1 MAIPNTTF
9 RVFVE
14 KLGNIE
20 AVDFIGNEGD
30 LFYDPNTTTLR
41 VSDGSTPG
49 GSQVLFSTILN
60 TFNVQDGD
68 ILVYNSSSGQFIT
81 TAFSGGGGGGGVTF
95 PSATDGQ
102 VLVYD
107 GGAGTFIS
115 TELSS
120 ITGIGTTANDG
131 EILVY
136 DSSASQFVARELG
149 IVGINTLAG
158 TGYEFTGAFVD
169 RNSGQSGATTVGTA
183 VTYSQEQ
190 ADDGVWRRFGFS
202 VANQVQN
209 DVEYWGETDPAF
221 DQTLGLFGGLQLPS
235 GYNKLFDFGF
245 NDPVVSSAQ
254 TTGGLLYTAAEG
266 SYDFTD
272 GAPGD
277 FAQIRFS
284 FNVIP
289 QQANTTIEVGLIW
302 STRDQNDNVTF
313 TFPLTTQPIFYGTGT
328 VGRQFLN
335 RVTISAYF
343 ASDEDVNAR
352 ALPAIRA
359 DNPILIEPLTTLAT
373 ISR

>member
-1 MAIPNTTF
+1 MAIPNTTY

-14 KLGNIE
+14 KLGDIE
-20 AVDFIGNEGD
+20 ATQFIGNEGE

-41 VSDGSTPG
+41 VSDGVTPG
-49 GSQVLFSTILN
+49 GAQVVFFNSLFN
-60 TFNVQDGD
+60 TAGVQNGD
-68 ILVYNSSSGQFIT
+68 ILVYDTANSQFIST
-81 TAFSGGGGGGGVTF
+81 SASTGGSVTF
-95 PSATDGQ
+95 PTATDGQ

-107 GGAGTFIS
+107 GTAGTFIS

-120 ITGIGTTANDG
+120 LTGIGTTANDG
-131 EILVY
+131 DILVY
-136 DSSASQFVARELG
+136 DSSSSQFVAQELG

-158 TGYEFTGAFVD
+158 TGYEFTGAFID
-169 RNSGQSGATTVGTA
+169 RLSGQSGASDVGTA
-183 VTYSQEQ
+183 ISYTQEE
-190 ADDGVWRRFGFS
+190 ADDDIWRRFGFS
-202 VANQVQN
+202 SAQQVIN
-209 DVEYWGETDPAF
+209 DVEYWGETNPAF
-221 DQTLGLFGGLQLPS
+221 DQSLGLFGGLYLPP
-235 GYNKLFDFGF
+235 GYNKLFAFD
-245 NDPVVSSAQ
+245 DTSVAAAV
-254 TTGGLLYTAAEG
+254 TTGSLQYTAAPG

-302 STRDQNDNVTF
+302 STRDANDNVTF

-335 RVTISAYF
+335 RVMITAYF